1 MAVSLAPTR
10 APEARSHAQPAGA
23 RPDGLTVLR
32 SESPSP
38 PLLQLAPS
46 PWVAKLAGLSSP
58 WVALPPLASPA
69 SFSSH
74 VYVTEPRESI
84 SYLHTQCITVTRAQS
99 AGWRVAGTE
108 GSQGRQLG
116 WIWRDRRGSP
126 PARLELRAALFALE
140 DRGVTLDGSVPHLP
154 TTHPTAAAAVN
165 AARSQ
170 RARVEPIVESL
181 RVGDFGQGGYSCAR
195 PLMGL

>member
-84 SYLHTQCITVTRAQS
+84 SYLHTQCITVVTRAQR
-99 AGWRVAGTE
+99 AGWRG
-108 GSQGRQLG
+108 
-116 WIWRDRRGSP
+116 
-126 PARLELRAALFALE
+126 
-140 DRGVTLDGSVPHLP
+140 
-154 TTHPTAAAAVN
+154 
-165 AARSQ
+165 Q
-170 RARVEPIVESL
+170 RARKADSWAGFGETAEAHHQRDLSCVPHCSHWKTVASLSTGACLISPPHIPPLLRLLMQLGRNERASSLLSKASESVTL
-181 RVGDFGQGGYSCAR
+181 AKAGILALGR
-195 PLMGL
+195 